1 MIEKIGMSFS
11 QNFLSTLFLIWP
23 GFCETLPEPIQ
34 RRKKFLRWDLLPVPA
49 LVEQLAVLAVL
60 LRINSTSTSG
70 SQGQWPDSSFSS
82 SHCFSYYSTSSL
94 VPKPTCC
101 FSKSDGDLVY
111 SNPNPPPPRKKYSEH
126 THDSVCPFI
135 QSLMLSEGQSIKDIR
150 SILDRPVSPSW
161 D

>member
-49 LVEQLAVLAVL
+49 LAEQLAVLAVL

-101 FSKSDGDLVY
+101 FSKSDGDPVY
-111 SNPNPPPPRKKYSEH
+111 SNPNPPPPRKKYS
-126 THDSVCPFI
+126 DPVCPFI